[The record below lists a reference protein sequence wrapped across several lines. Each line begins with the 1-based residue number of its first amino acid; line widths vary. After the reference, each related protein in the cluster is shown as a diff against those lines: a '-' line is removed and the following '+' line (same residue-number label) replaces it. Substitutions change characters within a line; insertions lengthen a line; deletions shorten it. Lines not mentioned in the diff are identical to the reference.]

1 MNEKY
6 EKLFEIIESN
16 KKTILAAERYIWEHP
31 ETGFREWKTHKY
43 LKEHFERLGY
53 KLHEAGDS
61 PGFYADVDTGVP
73 GPRVAVFAEMD
84 GLIVPDHPE
93 CDKETGAV
101 HGCGHN
107 AQCAA
112 MLGIAIAL
120 KADNALE
127 GLCGS
132 IRLIVVPSEEMVEL
146 SFRKELM
153 EKGILHF
160 YGGKQEFMYRGY
172 LNGVDMAI
180 MVHTGGK
187 GFALNSGCNGCINKT
202 FTFIGKA
209 AHAAAP
215 TKSKNALSAANTAMM
230 AANALRETIGG
241 PTLDRYAAIITKG
254 GESVNVIPAEVK
266 VECII
271 RSLKMD
277 RLIMLNDKFNMAY
290 AAGALSQG
298 CRLVIDD
305 MIGYSPRKEDKNL
318 QNAFKDIAINLFDES
333 DIVTGKPHASGCTD
347 MGDVS
352 TVMPVCHA
360 FCGGAVGGAHSAT
373 WQIQDP
379 YCACVKSAKLQV
391 GTLVHLLENRAALA
405 NKVILEKEVLYDS
418 VEAYLEAVKK
428 LEFKGDAITY
438 CDDGSV
444 IIKTK
449 NL

>member
-1 MNEKY
+1 MDYTKIFDTIENNKS
-6 EKLFEIIESN
+6 IILE
-16 KKTILAAERYIWEHP
+16 AERYIWNNP
-31 ETGFREWKTHKY
+31 ETGFREWKTHEYMKS
-43 LKEHFERLGY
+43 HFLELGY
-53 KLHEAGDS
+53 EVHEAGDI
-61 PGFYADVDTGVP
+61 PGFYADIDTGIS
-73 GPRVAVFAEMD
+73 GPKIAVFAEMD

-120 KADNALE
+120 KSDNALD

-132 IRLIVVPSEEMVEL
+132 IRLIVVPSEEMIEL

-209 AHAAAP
+209 AHAAGPAN
-215 TKSKNALSAANTAMM
+215 SKNALSAANTAMA

-241 PTLDRYAAIITKG
+241 ATLDRYAAIITKG

-277 RLIMLNDKFNMAY
+277 RIIALNDKFNMAF

-298 CRLVIDD
+298 CRLIIDD

-318 QNAFKDIAINLFDES
+318 QNAFKDVARTLFDES
-333 DIVTGKPHASGCTD
+333 EIVTGKPPAAGCTD

-360 FCGGAVGGAHSAT
+360 FCGGAAGGGHSAT
-373 WQIQDP
+373 WQIRDP

-391 GTLVHLLENRAALA
+391 GTLLHLLENEAALA
-405 NKVILEKEVLYDS
+405 KKVILEKEVLYDS
-418 VEAYLEAVKK
+418 VEEYLDAIKK
-428 LEFKGDAITY
+428 LEFNGDAITY

-449 NL
+449 NQ